1 MYFAPPTAYD
11 EIMKT
16 CSLRENYY
24 GRINQGEYQTRKNNG
39 NFTDPMTAVIF
50 ISIAAAVWVNY

>member
-50 ISIAAAVWVNY
+50 ISIAAAV